1 METRTERL
9 WAGQNRH
16 DGDRTRL
23 FGAVAGAIEASSVL
37 YPGSFVDVAAS
48 FVFPD
53 VVYVDMDRRAEQF
66 FADTDGV
73 QEIIAANQVDDVERS
88 VRFVASDYQ
97 EDLGLEPASFD
108 LLISLYAGFISEHC
122 TEYLRIGGSL
132 LVNPS
137 HGDAAMASI
146 DPRYRLQAVVISAR
160 QDYRVVTDDLDRYL
174 QPKRDEPITA
184 DRLRE
189 LGRGIA
195 YTVPS
200 FAYLFERIA

>member
-1 METRTERL
+1 METKTERL
-9 WAGQNRH
+9 WAKQNQH

-23 FGAVAGAIEASSVL
+23 FAAVAGAVDATSVL
-37 YPGSFVDVAAS
+37 YPGSFVDIAAS

-53 VVYVDMDRRAEQF
+53 VVYVDMDRRAGQF
-66 FADTDGV
+66 FADAAGV
-73 QEIIAANQVDDVERS
+73 EEIIAANQVDDRNRS
-88 VRFVASDYQ
+88 VRFVAGDYQ
-97 EDLGLEPASFD
+97 NDLGLELASCD

-122 TEYLRIGGSL
+122 TEYLRLGGTL

-146 DPRYRLQAVVISAR
+146 DPRYRLRAVVTSSR
-160 QDYRVVTDDLDRYL
+160 QDYRIVTDDLDRYL

>member
-1 METRTERL
+1 METRTARL

-23 FGAVAGAIEASSVL
+23 FAAVAGAVEARSVL

-48 FVFPD
+48 FVFPE

-66 FADTDGV
+66 FADTAGV
-73 QEIIAANQVDDVERS
+73 EEIIAANQIDDIDRS

-160 QDYRVVTDDLDRYL
+160 QDYRVVTDDLNRYL

>member
-160 QDYRVVTDDLDRYL
+160 QDYRVVTDDLNRYL

>member
-23 FGAVAGAIEASSVL
+23 FGAVAGAIEARSVL